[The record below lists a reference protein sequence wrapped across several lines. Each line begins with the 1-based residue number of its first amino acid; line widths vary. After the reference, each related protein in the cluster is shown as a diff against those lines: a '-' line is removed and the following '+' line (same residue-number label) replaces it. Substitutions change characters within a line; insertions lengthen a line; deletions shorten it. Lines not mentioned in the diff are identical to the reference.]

1 MVSVNVEREK
11 GKQSIRV
18 GFTEQRLTAYGGTIL
33 WSGFLR
39 KIGFCEALRKVL
51 PEPGRVHNALSPRD
65 VALGFMAGIL
75 LGADKLTRISWLS
88 KDEALHEVLGIV
100 RMPSQSTF
108 TRFFGRFRQAGA
120 EALQQLYTW
129 ALRRLP
135 SRKGGYTLDLDS
147 TALIHEDGHQEGVRT
162 GYTRKGLKPCL
173 HPLIAVLAE
182 AKMVA
187 GYWLRSGNCNDAGN
201 VVELCR
207 SLLKRLPAQIR
218 ISLVRADS
226 GFVNEKLFEL
236 LDGKGIAYIVASALH
251 ANIKVRCRH
260 DDAAWQSTS
269 IVGIEV
275 QEVQWHRPGQR
286 LIVIR
291 QRIAQRPD
299 AGGKLLFDVPGYRF
313 QALIT
318 SLPDYHSAL
327 DVWCTYNGRADCEN
341 RIREIGAQFGIRGLC
356 CKRFWA
362 TEAAHQLAITA
373 YNLCVLFQRELGLT
387 RKIELRT
394 LRMHFFCRA
403 AVWSRSQNAPTLRI
417 ALNKKHQPW
426 WNQILDRLLC
436 ALPPSLVSCNAAE
449 TIHA

>member
-1 MVSVNVEREK
+1 MVSVKIERTE

-18 GFTEQRLTAYGGTIL
+18 GFTGQRLTAYGGAVL
-33 WSGFLR
+33 WSGFLT
-39 KIGFCEALRKVL
+39 KVGFKELLKKVL
-51 PEPGRVHNALSPRD
+51 PHQPRAHNALSPRD
-65 VALGFMAGIL
+65 IALGFMTGIL
-75 LGADKLTRISWLS
+75 LGADKLSRVSWLS
-88 KDEALHEVLGIV
+88 KDEALPEVIGIE

-108 TRFFGRFRQAGA
+108 TRFFGRFRQSGA
-120 EALQQLYTW
+120 ELLQQLYTW

-135 SRKGGYTLDLDS
+135 SRKEGYTLDLDS

-173 HPLIAVLAE
+173 HPMIAVLAE
-182 AKMVA
+182 VKMVA

-207 SLLKRLPAQIR
+207 SLFARLPAQIR

-226 GFVNEKLFEL
+226 GFVDGKLFDL
-236 LDGKGIAYIVASALH
+236 LDSKGIAYVVASPLH
-251 ANIKVRCRH
+251 PHIKQICRY
-260 DDAAWQSTS
+260 DDGAWQATT
-269 IVGIEV
+269 VEGIEI
-275 QEVQWHRPGQR
+275 QEVDWNRSRQR

-291 QRIAQRPD
+291 QRIADRPD
-299 AGGKLLFDVPGYRF
+299 AGGKLLLDVPGYRF

-318 SLPDYHSAL
+318 SLPDYHSPL

-341 RIREIGAQFGIRGLC
+341 RIREIGSQFGLRGLC

-362 TEAAHQLAITA
+362 TEAAHQLALTT
-373 YNLCVLFQRELGLT
+373 YNLCVLFQRELGVP
-387 RKIELRT
+387 RKVELRT
-394 LRMHFFCRA
+394 LRLHFFCRA

-426 WNQILDRLLC
+426 WNQILERLLSP
-436 ALPPSLVSCNAAE
+436 LPPSLIRCNAAE
-449 TIHA
+449 LVQA

>member
-1 MVSVNVEREK
+1 MVSVKIERTE

-18 GFTEQRLTAYGGTIL
+18 GFTGQQLTAYGGTVL
-33 WSGFLR
+33 WSGFLC
-39 KIGFCEALRKVL
+39 KVGFPDVL
-51 PEPGRVHNALSPRD
+51 HRLLPHEPRAHNALSPKD
-65 VALGFMAGIL
+65 IALGFMAGIL

-88 KDEALHEVLGIV
+88 KDEALHEVLGIR

-108 TRFFGRFRQAGA
+108 TRFFSRFKQSTA
-120 EALQQLYTW
+120 ESLQELYTW

-135 SRKGGYTLDLDS
+135 SRKHGYTLDLDS

-182 AKMVA
+182 VKMVA
-187 GYWLRSGNCNDAGN
+187 GYWLRSGNSGDAGK

-207 SLLKRLPAQIR
+207 SLFARLPAQIR

-226 GFVNEKLFEL
+226 GFASSKLFEM
-236 LDGKGIAYIVASALH
+236 LDGRGIAYIVASPLH
-251 ANIKVRCRH
+251 ANIKKICRH
-260 DDAAWQSTS
+260 DDSAWQPTT
-269 IVGIEV
+269 VEGIEV
-275 QEVQWHRPGQR
+275 QEVEWHRPRQR

-291 QRIAQRPD
+291 QRIMQRPD
-299 AGGKLLFDVPGYRF
+299 AGGKLLFDMPGYRF

-318 SLPDYHSAL
+318 SLPDSHTPL
-327 DVWCTYNGRADCEN
+327 DVWYTYNGRADCEN
-341 RIREIGAQFGIRGLC
+341 RIREIGAQFGLRGLC

-362 TEAAHQLAITA
+362 TEAAHQLAVAT
-373 YNLCVLFQRELGLT
+373 YNLCVLFQRELGLS
-387 RKIELRT
+387 RKVELRT

-417 ALNKKHQPW
+417 GLSKKHQPW
-426 WNQILDRLLC
+426 WNQILDRLLSP
-436 ALPPSLVSCNAAE
+436 LPPSMLRCNAAE
-449 TIHA
+449 LVHA